1 MPRVA
6 VLLMGPTGAG
16 KTDLALRLVG
26 RLPLEIVS
34 VDSALVYRGMDI
46 GTAKPGAAVRAQVPH
61 HLVDI
66 RDPAERYSAG
76 DFVRDAER
84 AIGGIWARGRIPLLV
99 GGTMLYFHALTEG
112 IAELPERD
120 PDLRAAIDAQAARA
134 GWAAMHEELRRIDPA
149 AAARIHANDPQR
161 IQRAIEVFRLTGT
174 TISELQSR
182 RRSVL
187 ADVRYLQIA
196 VAPARRAELHVA
208 LAARFDAMMRA
219 GFLDE
224 VRHFYHRGDLT
235 REHPSMRA
243 VGYRQ
248 LWQHLDGL
256 RPLNVAVDAGIAAS
270 RQLAKRQWTWLR
282 RRADARWF
290 DPLRENAVRALE
302 DAVAAEIEARD

>member
-1 MPRVA
+1 MPHPA

-16 KTDLALRLVG
+16 KTDLALRLVEQ
-26 RLPLEIVS
+26 LPLEIVS

-46 GTAKPGAAVRAQVPH
+46 GTAKPSASVRARVVH

-84 AIGGIWARGRIPLLV
+84 AMREIWSRGRIPLLV

-112 IAELPERD
+112 IAELPEGD
-120 PDLRAAIDAQAARA
+120 PALRAAIDARAARE
-134 GWAAMHEELRRIDPA
+134 GWAALHAELARIDPS

-161 IQRAIEVFRLTGT
+161 IQRALEVFRLTGT

-182 RRSVL
+182 RRAAL
-187 ADVRYLQIA
+187 ANVRYLEFA
-196 VAPARRAELHVA
+196 VAPARRGELHAA
-208 LAARFDAMMRA
+208 LAARFGAMMRA

-224 VRHFYHRGDLT
+224 VRDFYRRGDLT

-248 LWQHLDGL
+248 LWQHLAGL
-256 RPLNVAVDAGIAAS
+256 WPLDVAVEAGIAAS
-270 RQLAKRQWTWLR
+270 RQLAKRQLTWLR
-282 RRADARWF
+282 RRVAARWF
-290 DPLRENAVRALE
+290 DPMRVDAVRALE
-302 DAVAAEIEARD
+302 ETLAEEIAVRK